1 MGKVIVP
8 AGKFVAVRGAAV
20 TPGGAGARRGSARTR
35 IATITLVAA
44 ALAVGLSVT
53 ACSPAQAPFGQS
65 GQSGQGGSGG
75 QSGSGGSGGSTPA
88 GQGGQGG
95 EDPGCQAIA
104 SQISSIS
111 SQLSATSGNYSAQ
124 VPVLQ
129 DWYGDLQAA
138 QQDASS
144 GVVAGALGD
153 VASGAEN
160 IIVDE
165 QNLMDDPNVG
175 FSQLDSDDSTYQ
187 SDVSDLETAC
197 GFGG

>member
-65 GQSGQGGSGG
+65 GQSGSGG
-75 QSGSGGSGGSTPA
+75 QSSSGGSGGSTPA